1 MEHQGSVKGV
11 PEGDQTMMRTQGWKH
26 SLWTLSDHRNQN
38 KHVSGQSNLAEMI
51 ECVFFD
57 SRTRFQHPLDGLYR
71 TDSKSLIRL
80 DSWGWA

>member
-1 MEHQGSVKGV
+1 
-11 PEGDQTMMRTQGWKH
+11 MMRTQGWKH

-57 SRTRFQHPLDGLYR
+57 SRTHAFSILLMDYIE
-71 TDSKSLIRL
+71 LILNLSSEARQL
-80 DSWGWA
+80 GVGIDL